1 MGACVRRGAAAA
13 IGLCVSVVT
22 GGLVLGQD
30 SPPTGPGGK
39 QSQAGEARYD
49 LRASYPFRLGE
60 KVRVVDGARHEGL
73 VNVLRRGKPLRVEN
87 RRGGYELRYTDEVQ
101 GVAPRGGV
109 TRVLRTYERVKDWA
123 TGQEDRTPRSAVLDY
138 TGEAL
143 SVTRKDADLSPVA
156 DRLLTSET
164 KVPFSALDQMIPSL
178 GPVPVGTRWTIP
190 NDPAAQIFLLDPA
203 NLADGSVCSGVL
215 HSVRTQKGV
224 EQVRVVVTFDLRVK
238 KIYDITFDE
247 PATLA
252 CTLDLWST
260 ANGAAPG
267 ASGTFTGSMKGEG
280 SVEGAPEDVSVQL
293 TVTVTGT
300 IQQEL
305 LATTR

>member
-1 MGACVRRGAAAA
+1 MSAHRRRGTAAA
-13 IGLCVSVVT
+13 IGLCVSMVT

-30 SPPTGPGGK
+30 SPRTGPAQG
-39 QSQAGEARYD
+39 QAGEARYD
-49 LRASYPFRLGE
+49 LRANYPFRLGE

-123 TGQEDRTPRSAVLDY
+123 TGQEDRTPRTAVLDY

-143 SVTRKDADLSPVA
+143 SVTRKGDLSPIA
-156 DRLLTSET
+156 DRLLTTET
-164 KVPFSALDQMIPSL
+164 KVPFSAQDQMIPSL
-178 GPVPVGTRWTIP
+178 GPIPVGTRWTIP
-190 NDPAAQIFLLDPA
+190 NGPAAQIFLLDPA
-203 NLADGSVCSGVL
+203 NLADGSVCTGVL

-267 ASGTFTGSMKGEG
+267 SSGTFTGSMKGEG
-280 SVEGAPEDVSVQL
+280 AVEGAPEDVSVQL